1 MKAVFYIAR
10 RYMFAKSSQNVI
22 NIINRVTAFV
32 VVLGTAAL
40 FIVLA
45 GFAGLKSFTVSFS
58 TTFDPDLKIFPKTG
72 KYLNFSEADSI
83 ALRQVVSIAHYSKVI
98 EEQVFLTHNQ
108 KNHIAYIKGVDEEY
122 PLVNEVDSL
131 LVLGGWELSPPNVVV
146 GATIFNNLGLNFADP
161 SSPLQI
167 VVPKSGKG
175 SILNEKMPYRE
186 ALSVVQGVYQLTEEL
201 DKKYVFSSLD
211 EARFV
216 LGLSPR
222 QVSAIE
228 VKLEPNA
235 TEAQA
240 VSEIESIF
248 NHQVVVKNRVQLN
261 DALYRMLNTENIA
274 VYLIFILVLVIAL
287 FNLVDAIIMMILD
300 KGDDLHTLFALGMTP
315 RQLES
320 VFFWQGTMASVVGA
334 VIGIVLGTVVVLLQL
349 HFGFVRISPTLSYP
363 VAIEPL
369 NVVVVFITI
378 VVLGLIASWI
388 ASSRVKLR

>member
-1 MKAVFYIAR
+1 
-10 RYMFAKSSQNVI
+10 MFARSSQNVI

-32 VVLGTAAL
+32 VVLGAAAL

-146 GATIFNNLGLNFADP
+146 GVTIFNNLGLNFADP

-287 FNLVDAIIMMILD
+287 FNLVGAIIMMILD

-334 VIGIVLGTVVVLLQL
+334 VIGIVLGTVVVVLQQ

-388 ASSRVKLR
+388 ASSRAKLRQEELL

>member
-1 MKAVFYIAR
+1 
-10 RYMFAKSSQNVI
+10 MFAKSSQNVI

-287 FNLVDAIIMMILD
+287 FNLVGAIIMMILD